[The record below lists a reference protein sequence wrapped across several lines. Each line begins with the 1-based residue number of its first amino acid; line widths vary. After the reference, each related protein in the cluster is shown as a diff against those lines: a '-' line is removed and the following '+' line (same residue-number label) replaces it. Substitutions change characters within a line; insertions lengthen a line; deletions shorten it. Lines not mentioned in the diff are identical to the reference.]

1 MRVLIVDD
9 EPPARRR
16 LASLLADLKLGEV
29 VGEAA
34 NGKQA
39 LEFVTRDNPDVLL
52 LDIRMPGMDGLEV
65 AGHLAALDHPPAVIF
80 TTAYDQHA
88 LQAFEARAVDYLLK
102 PVRRDRLQQ
111 AIERAVRLT
120 QAQLKSLRHDN
131 ARARTHISATMHGN
145 LCLVPVE
152 DVRYF
157 QADQKYVSVVYP
169 GGQVLIEE
177 PLKALEVEFG
187 DRFLR
192 VHRNALVAVRHVIAL
207 ERATDGRYQLRF
219 KGSDET
225 LEVSRRLLT
234 AVKKRLR
241 AL

>member
-39 LEFVTRDNPDVLL
+39 LELVTRDSPDVLL

-102 PVRRDRLQQ
+102 PVRRDRLQE
-111 AIERAVRLT
+111 AVERAVRLT
-120 QAQLKSLRHDN
+120 QAQLKALRHDN
-131 ARARTHISATMHGN
+131 TRARTHISATMYGN

-152 DVRYF
+152 DIRYF

-192 VHRNALVAVRHVIAL
+192 VHRNALVAVRHVVAL
-207 ERATDGRYQLRF
+207 ERAADGRYQLRF
-219 KGSDET
+219 EGTDQA

-234 AVKKRLR
+234 AVKKRLKE
-241 AL
+241 L

>member
-39 LEFVTRDNPDVLL
+39 LECVTRDSPDVLL

-65 AGHLAALDHPPAVIF
+65 AGHLAALDRPPAVIF

-102 PVRRDRLQQ
+102 PVRRDRLQA

-120 QAQLKSLRHDN
+120 QAQLKALRNDST
-131 ARARTHISATMHGN
+131 RARTHISATMHGN

-234 AVKKRLR
+234 AVKKRLKG
-241 AL
+241 L